1 MIEQALKYLVNLGES
16 KMNIREVKLPD
27 GTVQIY
33 SNKDLKRLS
42 KHIPMAKTIEMG
54 TLSSLVDYIR
64 GNIDTMADR
73 MIVQVK
79 SPEEVYLFS
88 QLNEERCREYLVKV
102 TAQVPGFRY
111 GMFIDHEEFCI
122 NVQAKFIND
131 TETDKEL
138 ILQFAGTVEQG
149 SVAEYGDNG
158 VTQKATVRTGI
169 ASKTDAIVP
178 NPVKLRPY
186 RTFME
191 VEQPVSEFI
200 FRMKE
205 ERGIACAL
213 FEADGGAWKN
223 TAMQNIKKYLEF
235 ELADFKDQFTVI
247 S

>member
-1 MIEQALKYLVNLGES
+1 MIREAFEYLVGLGES
-16 KMNIREVKLPD
+16 KIKIEKVTLPD
-27 GTVQIY
+27 GTEQVY
-33 SNKDLKRLS
+33 SDRKLVRLS
-42 KHIPMAKTIEMG
+42 RHIPMANQIEMS
-54 TLSSLVDYIR
+54 TLTSLVDYIR

-73 MIVQVK
+73 MVVHVK

-88 QLNEERCREYLVKV
+88 QLNEERGREYLVKV
-102 TAQVPGFRY
+102 AAQVPEFRY
-111 GMFIDHEEFCI
+111 GRFIEHEEFCI
-122 NVQAKFIND
+122 NVQSKFMND
-131 TETDKEL
+131 PQTDKNL
-138 ILQFAGTVEQG
+138 ILKFAGTVENG

-169 ASKTDAIVP
+169 ASKADAVVP

-200 FRMKE
+200 FRMAE
-205 ERGIACAL
+205 SQGITCAL

-223 TAMQNIKKYLEF
+223 TAMKNIKEYLEF
-235 ELADFKDQFTVI
+235 ELADYKGQFTVI